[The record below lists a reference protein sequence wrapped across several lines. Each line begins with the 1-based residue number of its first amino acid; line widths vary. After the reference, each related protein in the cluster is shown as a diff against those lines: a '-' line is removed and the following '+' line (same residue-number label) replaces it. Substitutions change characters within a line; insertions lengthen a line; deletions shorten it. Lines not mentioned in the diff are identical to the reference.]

1 MMRVEEM
8 YLIEAEAIGMSQGES
23 AGIAKLEDF
32 MKTYRD
38 PNYSYALASSTFSEG
53 FVKNFQE
60 EVLFQKRVEFWG
72 EGVGYFD
79 SKRIRPGMITWYPGS
94 NVIHDTMKYNIE
106 EVSPYWNFVI
116 PNNEIEN
123 NDYIVAEDGV
133 ATEIDGVKTT
143 LNNPDPTGSVTND
156 TTQY

>member
-1 MMRVEEM
+1 
-8 YLIEAEAIGMSQGES
+8 
-23 AGIAKLEDF
+23 
-32 MKTYRD
+32 
-38 PNYSYALASSTFSEG
+38 
-53 FVKNFQE
+53 
-60 EVLFQKRVEFWG
+60 
-72 EGVGYFD
+72 
-79 SKRIRPGMITWYPGS
+79 MITWYPGS

-143 LNNPDPTGSVTND
+143 LNNPDPTGSITND